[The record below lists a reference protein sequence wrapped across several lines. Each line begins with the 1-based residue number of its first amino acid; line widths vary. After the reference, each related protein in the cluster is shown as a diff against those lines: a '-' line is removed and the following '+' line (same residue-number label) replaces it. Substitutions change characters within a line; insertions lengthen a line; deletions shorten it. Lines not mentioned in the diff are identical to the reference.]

1 MVDPY
6 DNIVAIL
13 QPGNGYSITPGS
25 DRAEVIIQAEGV
37 TAVPNRRS
45 YRGQS
50 GGELRNYHAFAAL
63 KKDGSVVTWGESSS
77 GGDSSSV
84 ASQLSQVTQIFS
96 TGSAFAALKADGSVV
111 TWGHS
116 DYGGDSSTVAD
127 KLSQVTQIFS
137 TFRAFAALKA
147 DGSVVAWG
155 DSDYGG
161 DSSTVASQLSQ
172 VAQIFSTFR
181 AFAALKADGSVVAWG
196 DSDWGGDSSTV
207 ADKLS
212 QVTQIFSTGTAFAA
226 LKADGSVVT
235 WGDSSSGGNS
245 NTVADKLSQVTQIF
259 STFRAFAALK
269 ADGSVV
275 AWGDSDYGGDSS
287 TVASQLSQVTQIF
300 STRYA
305 FAALKADGSV
315 VTWGDS
321 DWGGDSSSV
330 ADKLSQVTQI
340 FSTGPAFAALKAD
353 GSVVTW
359 GHRDHGGDSST
370 VADKLSQVTQIFSTG
385 GAFAALK
392 ADGSVVTWGD
402 SDRGGKSST
411 VASQLSQVT
420 QIFSTWG
427 AFAALKADGSVVTW
441 GHSDRGGDSRSV
453 ATQLSSGVVG
463 FATPYTDD
471 SFNNAPTFNNQTF
484 TLAENSTNNT
494 LIGTLVA
501 TDPEGD
507 NLTYSITNN
516 SDPNNNGTPAFL
528 LQGNQLLVNDQ
539 EDLNYE
545 TNPTLSITVQ
555 ASDGSGTNDATITV
569 NLTDVNERPIITSS
583 DTVDVPENTKK
594 VLTVQATDPEG
605 DSLTFSIIEIADAD
619 SFRIDPNTGN
629 LSFKTAPNFENPASE
644 AKTNTYQVL
653 VEVTDNSPY
662 NLQDMGVLQ
671 VISVTVENVN
681 EVPTFKDEIFTL
693 PENSTEGTVIGTLVA
708 TDPEEATLTYSI
720 TNNPDPNNN
729 GTPAFLLQDDQ
740 LLVNDQ
746 EDLNYETNPTLSI
759 TAQASDGSGTDDAT
773 IGTNDVTITV
783 NLTDVNEAPIITSPN
798 TVDVPENTRE
808 VLTVQATDPEGDSL
822 TFSIIGGADADSF
835 QINPHTGNLSFKT
848 APDFENLA
856 SAANTNTYQ
865 VQVEVI
871 DNGKLTAVQLISVT
885 VTDVNE
891 APTFNNQTFTLLE
904 NSTNNTLIGTLSAID
919 PEGATLTYSIT
930 NNSDPNN
937 NGTPAFLLQGNRLLV
952 NDQEDLNYETNPTL
966 SITAQ
971 ASDGSETND
980 ATIKVNLTDVI
991 GEYGTLNN
999 LNHLWQTITLNE
1011 SYTNP
1016 VIIVG
1021 DPTFNS
1027 SDPVVSRLQNVG
1039 SNTFQLRLQEPNYL
1053 DNLHVNESVSY
1064 LVMEAGNWT
1073 LADGTCISAGTHS
1086 SNRLTSQGFD
1096 TINLTG
1102 FDSTPTVLSQVQTF
1116 NESDW
1121 VTTRTQGQSSSSF
1134 QVAMQEEEAR
1144 NSGSHATETIGW
1156 LAIKQRVPFFRDPLL
1171 EEGTTS
1177 RAHTHTPSTVSF
1189 SQSFD
1194 SLPSVIAKLGSYYE
1208 GDTANLRLGSIT
1220 STGFEVRVHEEQSP
1234 LNHTTESIS
1243 FLALEGSSGLLW

>member
-1 MVDPY
+1 MSNPYVHITRTQSGREDNLIHTIFTLTRTENLSSELTVNLLLQGTAKAGSDYTAPANLGANNTLIVTFAAGSATATLSLPTLADNVVDPY

-13 QPGNGYSITPGS
+13 QPGNGYSITSGS

-45 YRGQS
+45 YPGHS
-50 GGELRNYHAFAAL
+50 GGEHRNYHAFAAL

-84 ASQLSQVTQIFS
+84 ADQLSQVTQIFS

-116 DYGGDSSTVAD
+116 DHGGNSSTVAD
-127 KLSQVTQIFS
+127 KLSQVTQIFSTGRAFAALKADGSVVTWGDSDYGGNSSTVASQLSQVTQIFS

-155 DSDYGG
+155 D
-161 DSSTVASQLSQ
+161 
-172 VAQIFSTFR
+172 R
-181 AFAALKADGSVVAWG
+181 
-196 DSDWGGDSSTV
+196 DWGGDSS
-207 ADKLS
+207 S
-212 QVTQIFSTGTAFAA
+212 
-226 LKADGSVVT
+226 
-235 WGDSSSGGNS
+235 
-245 NTVADKLSQVTQIF
+245 
-259 STFRAFAALK
+259 
-269 ADGSVV
+269 
-275 AWGDSDYGGDSS
+275 
-287 TVASQLSQVTQIF
+287 VASQLSQVTQIF
-300 STRYA
+300 STWR
-305 FAALKADGSV
+305 
-315 VTWGDS
+315 
-321 DWGGDSSSV
+321 
-330 ADKLSQVTQI
+330 
-340 FSTGPAFAALKAD
+340 
-353 GSVVTW
+353 
-359 GHRDHGGDSST
+359 
-370 VADKLSQVTQIFSTG
+370 
-385 GAFAALK
+385 AFAALK

-402 SDRGGKSST
+402 SDRGGDSST

-420 QIFSTWG
+420 QIFSTSY

-441 GHSDRGGDSRSV
+441 GHSYSGGDSSTV

-463 FATPYTDD
+463 FATPYIDD
-471 SFNNAPTFNNQTF
+471 SFNHAPTFNNQTF
-484 TLAENSTNNT
+484 ILAENSTNNI

-501 TDPEGD
+501 TDPEED
-507 NLTYSITNN
+507 N
-516 SDPNNNGTPAFL
+516 F
-528 LQGNQLLVNDQ
+528 
-539 EDLNYE
+539 
-545 TNPTLSITVQ
+545 
-555 ASDGSGTNDATITV
+555 
-569 NLTDVNERPIITSS
+569 
-583 DTVDVPENTKK
+583 
-594 VLTVQATDPEG
+594 
-605 DSLTFSIIEIADAD
+605 
-619 SFRIDPNTGN
+619 
-629 LSFKTAPNFENPASE
+629 
-644 AKTNTYQVL
+644 
-653 VEVTDNSPY
+653 
-662 NLQDMGVLQ
+662 
-671 VISVTVENVN
+671 
-681 EVPTFKDEIFTL
+681 
-693 PENSTEGTVIGTLVA
+693 
-708 TDPEEATLTYSI
+708 TYSI

-729 GTPAFLLQDDQ
+729 DTPAFLLQDNR

-773 IGTNDVTITV
+773 IGTNDATITV
-783 NLTDVNEAPIITSPN
+783 NLTDVNEKPIIISPN
-798 TVDVPENTRE
+798 TVNVPENTKE

-980 ATIKVNLTDVI
+980 ATITINLTDVI

-1073 LADGTCISAGTHS
+1073 LADGTRISAGTHS

-1194 SLPSVIAKLGSYYE
+1194 SPPSVIAKLGSYYE